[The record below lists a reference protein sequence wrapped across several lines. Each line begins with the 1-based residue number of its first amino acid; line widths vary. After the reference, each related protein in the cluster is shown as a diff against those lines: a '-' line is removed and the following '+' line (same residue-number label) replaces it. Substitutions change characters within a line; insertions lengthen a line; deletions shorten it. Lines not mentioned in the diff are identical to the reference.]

1 MVPKFWPLQKKETL
15 SQEEIVTG
23 KKNCRQILINIAKKL
38 ASATTLTN
46 YTEVLNSFD
55 GLYTTDMNDKTVK
68 SLIKSALENKNFE
81 VVEQSVDGT
90 DGIGIGHLGTQES
103 WIMNPDM
110 NTVNAATTEIKKVLS
125 GK

>member
-1 MVPKFWPLQKKETL
+1 M
-15 SQEEIVTG
+15 
-23 KKNCRQILINIAKKL
+23 
-38 ASATTLTN
+38 
-46 YTEVLNSFD
+46 LNSFD